1 MRHSPFRHLAAAGA
15 VALITASS
23 LAACGAQPISPR
35 PATRASAPASA
46 NTGLGNVVPSV
57 APSVDLSVAPTAA
70 RRPTRPVP
78 ARSRSRTPGPAPS
91 PPASTTSTSTCFGA
105 VRHDLD
111 LNTTELALI
120 KSMCFHTGGVLRLQG
135 IGPGLVTSAPESL
148 VSQSYE
154 AAVVDI
160 RFVRAGTV
168 TVTIPMEQQTYT
180 ITVVVV
186 S

>member
-1 MRHSPFRHLAAAGA
+1 MRRLTTAGVLPLIA
-15 VALITASS
+15 MSALV
-23 LAACGAQPISPR
+23 ACGDRPISPR
-35 PATRASAPASA
+35 PAQAAASSAPVT
-46 NTGLGNVVPSV
+46 TGLGSAVAGSEPGV
-57 APSVDLSVAPTAA
+57 APSTTRQSAKPT
-70 RRPTRPVP
+70 PV
-78 ARSRSRTPGPAPS
+78 RSRSRTRSPGPGPTPTA
-91 PPASTTSTSTCFGA
+91 PASTEPTSSCFGA

-111 LNTTELALI
+111 LNSTELALV

-135 IGPGLVTSAPESL
+135 IGPGLVKSEPESL

-154 AAVVDI
+154 GGVVDI